1 VKSEVSS
8 IAQARSHRGLHRFAV
23 TLAACIFLLIVA
35 GGLVTSEDAG
45 LSVPDWPTSFGSIY
59 KIPPMVGGVKFEH
72 THRMIAEGV
81 GLLTILF
88 CIAAFRIDRRKWLR
102 NLSLAAIGT
111 VILQGVLGGLTVLFF
126 LPWYISSAHAGVAQ
140 TFFAIAVLMA
150 LYTGRSWMESVPS
163 TIPDKGNPSTQTLT
177 LLSLCAVYLQLFFGA
192 AFRHSGISILPHL
205 VNAVLSSGILVWTAV
220 RVLSLYGRA
229 AELRRPA
236 AIMLSLLMLQLGLGF
251 AAYLTRVVWG
261 KNAAQPLPSMIST
274 TVAHVAVGAL
284 LLATCFVLEEQV
296 RRHLVRQP
304 AALSQRSAVSKAI
317 SA

>member
-1 VKSEVSS
+1 MKSEVSS
-8 IAQARSHRGLHRFAV
+8 INQARFHRGLHRFALV
-23 TLAACIFLLIVA
+23 LSSCIFLLIVA
-35 GGLVTSEDAG
+35 GALVTSEDAG

-81 GLLTILF
+81 GLVTILF
-88 CIAAFRIDRRKWLR
+88 CLAVFRIDRRKWLR
-102 NLSLAAIGT
+102 GLSLAAIGT

-126 LPWYISSAHAGVAQ
+126 LPWYISSAHAGVGQ

-150 LYTGRSWMESVPS
+150 VYTGQNWTESAPSNIADEGTPS
-163 TIPDKGNPSTQTLT
+163 TRTLT

-192 AFRHSGISILPHL
+192 GFRHSGISILPHL
-205 VNAVLSSGILVWTAV
+205 VNAVLTSGILTWTAV
-220 RVLSLYGRA
+220 RVLSRYGRI

-236 AIMLSLLMLQLGLGF
+236 AAILALLLTQLGFGF

-261 KNAAQPLPSMIST
+261 KNAAQPLPSMVST

-284 LLATCFVLEEQV
+284 LLASCFVLEEQV
-296 RRHLVRQP
+296 RRHLVRGP
-304 AALSQRSAVSKAI
+304 AALREPSAIGKAI